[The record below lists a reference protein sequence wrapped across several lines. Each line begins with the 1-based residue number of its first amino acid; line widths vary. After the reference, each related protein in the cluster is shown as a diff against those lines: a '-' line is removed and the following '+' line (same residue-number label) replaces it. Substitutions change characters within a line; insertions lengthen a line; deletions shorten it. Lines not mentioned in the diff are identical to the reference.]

1 MILEPAKSRLEINGE
16 PAAIRDGLIVLDW
29 GVSMNKAKSAV
40 ICFEEGY
47 NCSQAVLSTFGP
59 ALGLARDTALKVAA
73 AFGGGMARRGA
84 TCGAVSGALMVIG
97 LSYGRTRTD
106 DEEAK
111 ERAYGLAENF
121 MKEFESRHGSV
132 FCRDLLGYDISTP
145 DGLAS
150 GRQENLGT
158 TLCPNFVADAAEI
171 LGELLE

>member
-1 MILEPAKSRLEINGE
+1 M
-16 PAAIRDGLIVLDW
+16 RDGSIVLDW
-29 GVSMNKAKSAV
+29 GVMMKKVQSAV
-40 ICFEEGY
+40 ICFEVGF

-59 ALGLARDTALKVAA
+59 ALGLDRDTALKVAA
-73 AFGGGMARRGA
+73 AFGGGVAGRGD

-111 ERAYGLAENF
+111 ERAYSLAQNF

-150 GRQENLGT
+150 VGQENLGT

-171 LGELLE
+171 LEELLE

>member
-1 MILEPAKSRLEINGE
+1 
-16 PAAIRDGLIVLDW
+16 
-29 GVSMNKAKSAV
+29 MNKVQSAV
-40 ICFEEGY
+40 ICFEEGFS
-47 NCSQAVLSTFGP
+47 CSQAVLSTFGP
-59 ALGLARDTALKVAA
+59 ALGLDRDRALKVAA
-73 AFGGGMARRGA
+73 AFGGGMAGRGD

-121 MKEFESRHGSV
+121 MKEFECRHGSV

-150 GRQENLGT
+150 VREENLGT
-158 TLCPNFVADAAEI
+158 TICPNFVRDAAEI
-171 LGELLE
+171 LEELLE